1 MSSEFQQ
8 LSDKIALLAEMTQSL
23 RLENAGLRLHVSE
36 LANENAELARR
47 IEDAH
52 QRVVAVLG
60 TLPATSPASPPPAID
75 EEENV

>member
-23 RLENAGLRLHVSE
+23 RLENAELRRHVSE
-36 LANENAELARR
+36 LTNENAELASR
-47 IEDAH
+47 IEGAH
-52 QRVVAVLG
+52 QRVVAVLEK
-60 TLPATSPASPPPAID
+60 LPATSLASQRPAID

>member
-8 LSDKIALLAEMTQSL
+8 LSDKITLLAEMTQSL

-36 LANENAELARR
+36 LTNENAELTRR

-52 QRVVAVLG
+52 QRVVAVLEK
-60 TLPATSPASPPPAID
+60 LPATEPTSRPPAID